1 MNALLEQFI
10 VEAREFLEGI
20 SGRLIAMEERPH
32 DADLVKDLF
41 RMVHTLKGNSGLFA
55 FADMTR
61 VLHASEDLMDAVR
74 DGRVDYSRALADSL
88 LDAMDL
94 VGRMLDEVERTEALS
109 GDCSAQAQ
117 QQALR
122 LRALIARTAPPD
134 SGVPDPAAADAAATG
149 AAVSAP
155 GGGDPAAAPPFDL
168 GVVPEDVRL
177 AAFARVRRDGEAL
190 FALRYQ
196 PEEQCFFKGEDPFQL
211 ARTVPGL
218 LWGHARLRE
227 PAAQPGVPFDCYRC
241 IVDFEVLGVG
251 PADAVRDHFRY
262 VPEQLACVAVRALD
276 LVVVQG
282 GDSDAGVCAEFA
294 THATQSLEHG
304 ELDALRA
311 SAQSLAELSAPD
323 GWLGSALRWLL
334 LLAGDARGSRAEIAA
349 LLQAISARHAP
360 RWPQLGANAPT
371 ASAADPEHAASP
383 GAAAAASPPVLGLEA
398 HALDILR
405 TQQQILDLPDD
416 VPWLNGRLAAC
427 AAVLA
432 SFSADAQG
440 LQQALQMAQRDGSAA
455 ALRDWARASG
465 VLQLLA
471 GSGAVGSAQVAAPSV
486 QAPVADGS
494 PDTRFGRRAE
504 DAPTSKVL
512 KVEQGKV
519 DYLMNLI
526 GEMVVAKNAL
536 PYLADR
542 AERQGSGR
550 DLAREIKAQYAV
562 INRIAE
568 EMQDAI
574 MQVRMMPVSVI
585 FQRFP
590 RLVRDIAHKL
600 GKEINLQLEG
610 EQTEADKNVVEALAD
625 PLIHLVRNSL
635 DHGIED
641 PQQRR
646 AAGKP
651 LAGTVRIVA
660 TQESDRV
667 LIEVS
672 DDGRGIDPE
681 RVKRKAYEKGLID
694 DAALARLS
702 DRDAINLVFAAGFS
716 TAEQVSDLSGRGV
729 GMDVVR
735 SAMERIGG
743 SVDLRSLLGQGST
756 VRLSLPLSMAVSHV
770 MIIETD
776 GQIFGVPM
784 DAVEETVRVPSARL
798 RPVKSRLTTVLRERI
813 VPLYALNAVLG
824 LDTQPK
830 LNDDD
835 EYAALILRLGD
846 DAVGL
851 LVDGFRGVS
860 DVILKP
866 LPGELGKIGMY
877 AGSALLGDGSVL
889 MVLNPKETFR

>member
-20 SGRLIAMEERPH
+20 AGRLIDMEERPH
-32 DADLVKDLF
+32 DADLVKELF
-41 RMVHTLKGNSGLFA
+41 RMVHTLKGNSGLFT
-55 FADMTR
+55 FADMTQ

-74 DGRVDYSRALADSL
+74 DGRVNYSRELADRL
-88 LDAMDL
+88 LEAMDL
-94 VGRMLDEVERTEALS
+94 VGRMLDDVERHEELPSGYGSEARGLA
-109 GDCSAQAQ
+109 G
-117 QQALR
+117 R
-122 LRALIARTAPPD
+122 LRKLI
-134 SGVPDPAAADAAATG
+134 G
-149 AAVSAP
+149 AGDVSAP
-155 GGGDPAAAPPFDL
+155 ALQETIGAAAELTPTEPAVPLPFDL
-168 GVVPEDVRL
+168 GAVPEAVRL
-177 AAFARVRRDGEAL
+177 AAFADGQRDGRAL
-190 FALRYQ
+190 YALRYR
-196 PEEQCFFKGEDPFQL
+196 PEELCFFKGEDPFQL
-211 ARTVPGL
+211 ARTAPGV
-218 LWGHARLRE
+218 LWGRAVLRE
-227 PAAQPGVPFDCYRC
+227 PVGPQQGAGFDCYRC
-241 IVDFEVLGVG
+241 IVDFEVLGVVEL
-251 PADAVRDHFRY
+251 DSLRDHFRY
-262 VPEQLACVAVRALD
+262 VPEQVEIVELPALS

-282 GDSDAGVCAEFA
+282 TESDPGVCREFA
-294 THATQSLEHG
+294 AHAAQSLERG
-304 ELDALRA
+304 DIDALRS
-311 SAQSLAELSAPD
+311 SARSLAELSAPD
-323 GWLGSALRWLL
+323 SWLGSALRWLL
-334 LLAGDARGSRAEIAA
+334 VLATEGRARTDEVAV
-349 LLQAISARHAP
+349 LVQAIAERRAP
-360 RWPQLGANAPT
+360 RWTAASERDRGAVEAG
-371 ASAADPEHAASP
+371 ASP
-383 GAAAAASPPVLGLEA
+383 GASSSDVALRAAPTVPALSS
-398 HALDILR
+398 HARDILR
-405 TQQQILDLPDD
+405 TQQEILFLPDD

-427 AAVLA
+427 AAVLS
-432 SFSADAQG
+432 SFGVDQQG
-440 LQQALQMAQRDGSAA
+440 LQRALERAQREGSAA
-455 ALRDWARASG
+455 ALREWARAAN
-465 VLQLLA
+465 LLEERLDTP
-471 GSGAVGSAQVAAPSV
+471 AVE
-486 QAPVADGS
+486 ADVS
-494 PDTRFGRRAE
+494 PDDSASVASADVGTEARFGRRAE
-504 DAPTSKVL
+504 DAPTNRVL

-600 GKEINLQLEG
+600 GKDINLQLEG

-635 DHGIED
+635 DHGVER
-641 PQQRR
+641 PEERL
-646 AAGKP
+646 AAGKSRT
-651 LAGTVRIVA
+651 GTVRIVA

-694 DAALARLS
+694 EAALARLS
-702 DRDAINLVFAAGFS
+702 DREAINLVFAAGFS
-716 TAEQVSDLSGRGV
+716 TVDKVSDLSGRGV

-735 SAMERIGG
+735 SAMDRVGG
-743 SVDLRSLLGQGST
+743 TVELRSTLGQGST

-784 DAVEETVRVPSARL
+784 ESVEETVRVPQSRL

-813 VPLYALNAVLG
+813 VPLYSLNSVLG
-824 LDTQPK
+824 LDAQPR
-830 LNDDD
+830 LNDAE

-846 DAVGL
+846 DAVGV
-851 LVDGFRGVS
+851 LVDGFKGVS

-889 MVLNPKETFR
+889 MVLNPKEMFR